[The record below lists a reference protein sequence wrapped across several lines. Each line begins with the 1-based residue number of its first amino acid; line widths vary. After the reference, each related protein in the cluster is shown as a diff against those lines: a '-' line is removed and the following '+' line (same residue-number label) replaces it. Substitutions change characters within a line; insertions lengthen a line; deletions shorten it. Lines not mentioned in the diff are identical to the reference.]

1 MRKDINHIFNAF
13 VYCLRIVYTYHFSY
27 IDEYHQVKT
36 TYSLKGDNISRKL
49 YFPYR
54 TRQTIRD
61 KFSQKKA
68 VYAKTPNVVRATS
81 AFIPLS

>member
-1 MRKDINHIFNAF
+1 MFNVF
-13 VYCLRIVYTYHFSY
+13 VFCLRIVYANHFSY
-27 IDEYHQVKT
+27 IDENHQVKT

-68 VYAKTPNVVRATS
+68 VYAKTPNVVSATS
-81 AFIPLS
+81 AFIPLT

>member
-1 MRKDINHIFNAF
+1 MFNVF
-13 VYCLRIVYTYHFSY
+13 VFCLRIVYANHFSY

-36 TYSLKGDNISRKL
+36 TYSLKGDNISSKL

-61 KFSQKKA
+61 KFSQKKQFTQ
-68 VYAKTPNVVRATS
+68 K
-81 AFIPLS
+81 L

>member
-1 MRKDINHIFNAF
+1 MFNVF
-13 VYCLRIVYTYHFSY
+13 VFCLRIVYANHFSY

-54 TRQTIRD
+54 TRQTIRAHPD
-61 KFSQKKA
+61 FSVA
-68 VYAKTPNVVRATS
+68 DLHRPA
-81 AFIPLS
+81 

>member
-1 MRKDINHIFNAF
+1 MFNVF
-13 VYCLRIVYTYHFSY
+13 VFCLRIVYANHFSY

-61 KFSQKKA
+61 KFSQKKKQFTQKLQMLL
-68 VYAKTPNVVRATS
+68 VQQV
-81 AFIPLS
+81 LSSL